1 MHFDLTDL
9 RLFAAIAECGS
20 ITAGAERVG
29 LALASASA
37 RVRGMETALGAPLL
51 ERGRRGVRPTP
62 AGQTLLHHARRVLE
76 EMERLRGGLRDH
88 ARGGLRGHVRLLS
101 NTAAIEEHLP
111 AALAGWLAA
120 NPGIDLD
127 LEERLSQE
135 IAAAI
140 AQGEAAAGILS
151 GEAGT
156 GGLEAHPFRIDRLVV
171 VAPHGHALAERPL
184 LRFAEVLEEDFVG
197 LPAGNALSA
206 HLSQQAA
213 RLGHVPRFR
222 VRLRGVTA
230 LARMVEA
237 GVGIAVLPEVVARRC
252 QREMALAAIPLADP
266 WALRRLMLCVRRLDA
281 LPVHARR
288 LVEHLIA
295 TGPEEIPAAGHGA
308 A

>member
-9 RLFAAIAECGS
+9 RLFVAAAEAGS
-20 ITAGAERVG
+20 ITAGAERVN

-37 RVRGMETALGAPLL
+37 RVRGMEAALGAALL

-101 NTAAIEEHLP
+101 NTAALEEHLP
-111 AALAGWLAA
+111 AALADWLAA

-127 LEERLSQE
+127 LEERPSQE

-140 AQGEAAAGILS
+140 AQGQAEAGILS

-156 GGLEAHPFRIDRLVV
+156 GGLETHPFRLDRLVLLL
-171 VAPHGHALAERPL
+171 PPGHALADRST

-197 LPAGNALSA
+197 LPAGSALSA

-213 RLGHVPRFR
+213 RLGRVPRFR

-237 GVGIAVLPEVVARRC
+237 GVGIAVLPEIAARRC
-252 QREMALAAIPLADP
+252 QREMMLAVVPLADP
-266 WALRRLMLCVRRLDA
+266 WALRRLVLCVRRLEA

-295 TGPEEIPAAGHGA
+295 SAPEDAPG
-308 A
+308 

>member
-9 RLFAAIAECGS
+9 RLFAAIAETGS
-20 ITAGAERVG
+20 ITAGAERTG

-88 ARGGLRGHVRLLS
+88 AQGGLRGHVRLLS

-111 AALAGWLAA
+111 TALAGWLAA

-127 LEERLSQE
+127 LEERPSQE

-140 AQGEAAAGILS
+140 AQGVAEAGILS

-156 GGLEAHPFRIDRLVV
+156 GGLEAHPFRTDRLVLLL
-171 VAPHGHALAERPL
+171 PQDHALAGRSAL
-184 LRFAEVLEEDFVG
+184 CFAEVLGEDFVG
-197 LPAGNALSA
+197 LPAANALSA

-213 RLGHVPRFR
+213 RLGRVPRFR
-222 VRLRGVTA
+222 VRLRAVNA

-252 QREMALAAIPLADP
+252 QRDMALAVTPLADP
-266 WALRRLMLCVRRLDA
+266 WALRRLVLCVRRLDA

-295 TGPEEIPAAGHGA
+295 GDPAEPPAPGA
-308 A
+308 

>member
-1 MHFDLTDL
+1 MNYRHSFHAGNFADLVKHALVLWLLKERQERGPVTVID
-9 RLFAAIAECGS
+9 
-20 ITAGAERVG
+20 THAGAG
-29 LALASASA
+29 LY
-37 RVRGMETALGAPLL
+37 
-51 ERGRRGVRPTP
+51 
-62 AGQTLLHHARRVLE
+62 
-76 EMERLRGGLRDH
+76 D
-88 ARGGLRGHVRLLS
+88 
-101 NTAAIEEHLP
+101 
-111 AALAGWLAA
+111 LAGTSAMKT
-120 NPGIDLD
+120 
-127 LEERLSQE
+127 
-135 IAAAI
+135 
-140 AQGEAAAGILS
+140 GEAEAGILS
-151 GEAGT
+151 EEAGT

-171 VAPHGHALAERPL
+171 VAPRGHALAERSV

-237 GVGIAVLPEVVARRC
+237 GVGIAVLPEIVARRC
-252 QREMALAAIPLADP
+252 QREMALAAVPLADP

-295 TGPEEIPAAGHGA
+295 TGPEEIAAPGHGA

>member
-9 RLFAAIAECGS
+9 RLFAAIAETGS
-20 ITAGAERVG
+20 ITAGAERTG

-37 RVRGMETALGAPLL
+37 RVRGMEAALGAPLL

-88 ARGGLRGHVRLLS
+88 AQGGLRGHVRLLS

-111 AALAGWLAA
+111 TALAGWLAA

-127 LEERLSQE
+127 LEERPSQE

-140 AQGEAAAGILS
+140 AQGVAEAGILS

-156 GGLEAHPFRIDRLVV
+156 GGLEAHPFRTDRLVV
-171 VAPHGHALAERPL
+171 VLPQGHALAGRSAL
-184 LRFAEVLEEDFVG
+184 CFAEVLGEDFVG
-197 LPAGNALSA
+197 LPAANALSA

-213 RLGHVPRFR
+213 RLGRVPRFR
-222 VRLRGVTA
+222 VRLRAVNA

-252 QREMALAAIPLADP
+252 QRDMALAVTPLADP
-266 WALRRLMLCVRRLDA
+266 WALRRLVLCVRRLDA

-295 TGPEEIPAAGHGA
+295 GDPAEPPAPGA
-308 A
+308 